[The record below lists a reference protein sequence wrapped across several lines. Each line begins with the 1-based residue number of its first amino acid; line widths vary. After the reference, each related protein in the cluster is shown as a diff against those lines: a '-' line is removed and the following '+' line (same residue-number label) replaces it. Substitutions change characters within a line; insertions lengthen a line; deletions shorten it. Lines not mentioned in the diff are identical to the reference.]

1 DVILKQNEERFFD
14 TSCTCDEKQYPLCVH
29 KTAVFLQLFYSHG
42 ENYFATIRDWDAE
55 KNRLLALY
63 GYSLEDDLTG
73 KFEFAYHE
81 GKPFLRVIDP
91 KIKKIDF
98 DLEKQEEQKKEEEN
112 KVMGIAIQAMEQH
125 FPYTEYNIISGN
137 VDEEKQV
144 HNSKVDLLNP
154 NQYIASNTLNDREKV
169 LITAL
174 RRQSTDNLIKTLKR
188 NSPFG
193 ELCMS
198 LPREL

>member
-1 DVILKQNEERFFD
+1 
-14 TSCTCDEKQYPLCVH
+14 
-29 KTAVFLQLFYSHG
+29 
-42 ENYFATIRDWDAE
+42 
-55 KNRLLALY
+55 
-63 GYSLEDDLTG
+63 
-73 KFEFAYHE
+73 FEFAYHE

-112 KVMGIAIQAMEQH
+112 KVMGIAIQAMGQH
-125 FPYTEYNIISGN
+125 FPYTEYNLISGN

-193 ELCMS
+193 ELWMS
-198 LPREL
+198 LPRELEEGPNQDVQNQVWDFLLPRYKNIAKQFEDYAYIYFVE